1 MFLSLKSKFTNQQV
15 NTYLQNNDVWAWLLI
30 EHFFVS
36 RKLNGKTFHESFR
49 AIQSYCLESNNL
61 FNDQTLNNLTTTP
74 ELRRN

>member
-15 NTYLQNNDVWAWLLI
+15 NRYLQNNDVWACLMI

-36 RKLNGKTFHESFR
+36 RKLNGKTFRESFR

-61 FNDQTLNNLTTTP
+61 FDDQALNNLTTTP
-74 ELRRN
+74 ELTRN